1 MTERGSASLVAAVI
15 AGIVLV
21 SGMVLMTIAGVVS
34 AAFHARAAADAAA
47 LAAVSPV
54 VADHVAAARG
64 VAALNRATLVECR
77 CPPVG
82 SLPPFVAHVRVETRV
97 RLPLFGSIAIPAAA
111 SAEYSPAA
119 W

>member
-1 MTERGSASLVAAVI
+1 MRERGSASLVAAVI
-15 AGIVLV
+15 TGIVLV
-21 SGMVLMTIAGVVS
+21 AGMTVMTIAGIVS
-34 AAFHARAAADAAA
+34 AGLHARAAADAAA

-54 VADHVAAARG
+54 VTDHVAAARG

-77 CPPVG
+77 CPATG
-82 SLPPFVAHVRVETRV
+82 SSPPFVAHVRVETRV
-97 RLPLFGSIAIPAAA
+97 RLPLFGSLTLPAEA